1 LVALH
6 ARQIKQFRV
15 TVERSR
21 GGELENPRIE
31 IARPGLSGS
40 VTLDGYLP

>member
-1 LVALH
+1 LAALH